1 MEKNLK
7 GLASRFLFNNP
18 PFYGNVQDQEARWDF
33 GMRKMGYQVVPQMM
47 PKPNQNWELLK
58 LQIKNK
64 KGNKIEI
71 QHFLE

>member
-1 MEKNLK
+1 
-7 GLASRFLFNNP
+7 
-18 PFYGNVQDQEARWDF
+18 
-33 GMRKMGYQVVPQMM
+33 MRKMGYQVVPQMM
-47 PKPNQNWELLK
+47 PKPNQNWELVK